1 MAYLI
6 PLIGRREKI
15 SRCAV
20 HLRDL
25 SEEECYQLTQFP
37 RSAPPQ
43 ELCEMLSGDLR
54 HPTDRSNALPA
65 DTQLLA
71 ALQLYSSGSFQWM
84 IARKQGNHRTLS

>member
-6 PLIGRREKI
+6 PLIVRREKI
-15 SRCAV
+15 SKCAV

-25 SEEECYQLTQFP
+25 SEEECYQLMRFP
-37 RSAPPQ
+37 RSAIQ

-54 HPTDRSNALPA
+54 HPLTGPTSNALPA

-84 IARKQGNHRTLS
+84 IARK

>member
-15 SRCAV
+15 SSCAV

-25 SEEECYQLTQFP
+25 SEEECYQLRRFP
-37 RSAPPQ
+37 RSAIQ
-43 ELCEMLSGDLR
+43 ELCEMLSDDLQ
-54 HPTDRSNALPA
+54 HPTDLSNALPA